1 MRVLYNLLLLSSLT
15 GVSAAAH
22 NSSKSA
28 KGETVQP
35 GANTRASS
43 SGGSFNDG
51 VYKGREVAE
60 KIWEDN
66 GSDCGYV
73 FSYQDD
79 VDD

>member
-1 MRVLYNLLLLSSLT
+1 MRVLFNLLFLSSLA
-15 GVSAAAH
+15 GGAAGADH
-22 NSSKSA
+22 SSKSA
-28 KGETVQP
+28 KAEALHPAG
-35 GANTRASS
+35 NTRASS
-43 SGGSFNDG
+43 SVGSFRDG
-51 VYKGREVAE
+51 VYKGGEEAE